1 MNTPVE
7 LSNIFLYSQE
17 SMQRNSSVMT
27 SPLRTHLTFAIST
40 SHTEII
46 SAKAKLL
53 DAYVRELLRSTR
65 RCPRTSCS
73 ASWSCAVWTPSSW
86 RSPSLFTIPS
96 LLLNTGPIPCSKTRS
111 TGSMYVPPG
120 HMVVWRFDIGL
131 HAVQL
136 AQGADMWSPR
146 SDWQVL
152 RVFAQVGQIICQ
164 M

>member
-65 RCPRTSCS
+65 
-73 ASWSCAVWTPSSW
+73 
-86 RSPSLFTIPS
+86 
-96 LLLNTGPIPCSKTRS
+96 
-111 TGSMYVPPG
+111 
-120 HMVVWRFDIGL
+120 
-131 HAVQL
+131 
-136 AQGADMWSPR
+136 
-146 SDWQVL
+146 
-152 RVFAQVGQIICQ
+152 
-164 M
+164 